1 MHRLHPYPDVQVM
14 FRRLLIATLIGLL
27 AALAVALFRHAM
39 VVLETTAGAWS
50 TPHSRFRRGVGWLP
64 PRWAA

>member
-39 VVLETTAGAWS
+39 VVLETLLLS
-50 TPHSRFRRGVGWLP
+50 NDSRCRRGVGWLP